1 MWSPVGLWGR
11 QLPTPPRTFGQL
23 DPISSVGRSSRIGT
37 QRTRSRDGTL
47 ARLRTWAVEVR
58 SENAVRP
65 HRLDE
70 RVLTSLSEALEADP
84 RVLDADVVGDGP
96 RVGARFDL
104 CADDHD
110 AAIEQARA
118 VFLDALVRAAGSA
131 ASSVRAEVRAQ
142 EHVRA

>member
-1 MWSPVGLWGR
+1 
-11 QLPTPPRTFGQL
+11 
-23 DPISSVGRSSRIGT
+23 
-37 QRTRSRDGTL
+37 
-47 ARLRTWAVEVR
+47 
-58 SENAVRP
+58 VRP

-96 RVGARFDL
+96 RVGARFDV

-110 AAIEQARA
+110 AAVEQARA
-118 VFLDALVRAAGSA
+118 VFLDALVRAAGSV